1 MISAVE
7 IALTIIMLLVSIAL
21 VVVISMQES
30 AQQGAGTLYGGTGD
44 LLGKSQ
50 SKSREQKLISYT
62 RIGGI
67 ALVVLSV
74 AMVLL
79 QKLG

>member
-30 AQQGAGTLYGGTGD
+30 AQQGAGTLYGGTSD